1 MKTKCQLATPGSERD
16 DGEELG
22 DGDRSLCAFT
32 LFLFNKS
39 ETERKLEKLKKLRT
53 VN

>member
-1 MKTKCQLATPGSERD
+1 VKTKCQLATPGSERD

-22 DGDRSLCAFT
+22 DGDRSFT